1 MNLLPVFALLVAQ
14 RQGDSNSDAAKSALM
29 AAVVKP
35 PMAGLMI
42 GMVMAA
48 NAPKPTPTLP
58 LALPPPAVPAVA
70 ALTAKSDVASIA
82 NDGKQSATITV
93 QAQDANQNLL
103 ANAPIDFSADMGGV
117 ISPVSSSTDSN
128 GLCVSVLTC
137 GTNTAAR
144 TINVTAASGAVS
156 ATPVPVQ
163 VVGSAAGSG
172 GGGSGSGGGGS
183 GTLGPDV
190 GAAIAGISRDFDRIF
205 ERLHGIEHRLQA
217 TEDEVKRQLG
227 QNLLAQVVP
236 LGPATPREVPSFLW
250 KNKEQARLIAR
261 RLGLPEPTFIA
272 RGESLGGVVIGQQ
285 PRPGS
290 AWSEE
295 DEEVCLE
302 LG

>member
-14 RQGDSNSDAAKSALM
+14 RQGDSSSDAAKSALM

-48 NAPKPTPTLP
+48 NAPKPRPTLP

-70 ALTAKSDVASIA
+70 ALTAKSDVTSIA

-93 QAQDANQNLL
+93 QAMDANQMPS
-103 ANAPIDFSADMGGV
+103 AGAPIDFSADAGGV
-117 ISPVSSSTDSN
+117 ISPVSSTTDSN

-144 TINVTAASGAVS
+144 TINVTAASGAMS
-156 ATPVPVQ
+156 ATPVQVQ
-163 VVGSAAGSG
+163 VVSSAAGG
-172 GGGSGSGGGGS
+172 GGGGPGGGGS
-183 GTLGPDV
+183 GTSGPDMATAI
-190 GAAIAGISRDFDRIF
+190 AAITSSLNHISHRVDDIDDRVEEIQ
-205 ERLHGIEHRLQA
+205 ER
-217 TEDEVKRQLG
+217 VKTQLG
-227 QNLLAQVVP
+227 QSLLAQVAP

-250 KNKEQARLIAR
+250 KNKEQARSMAR
-261 RLGLPEPTFIA
+261 QLGLPEPTFIA
-272 RGESLGGVVIGQQ
+272 RGDSPRGVVIAQQ
-285 PRPGS
+285 PKPGS
-290 AWSEE
+290 SWSEE
-295 DEEVCLE
+295 DEEVSLE